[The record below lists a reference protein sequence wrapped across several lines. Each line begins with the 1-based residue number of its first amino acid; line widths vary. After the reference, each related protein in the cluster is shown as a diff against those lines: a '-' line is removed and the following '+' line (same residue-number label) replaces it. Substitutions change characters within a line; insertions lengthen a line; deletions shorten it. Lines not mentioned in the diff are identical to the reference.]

1 MKEYLKIF
9 WAFMKVGA
17 LTFGGGYA
25 MLPILQR
32 EVVEKKGWVTEEEVT
47 DYFAIGQCTPGIIAV
62 NTATFVGQKRKGAM
76 GGITATLGVVFP
88 SLVIIT
94 ILAGLIT
101 NFAHLAWVQNAFA
114 GIQVCVCV
122 LILNAVLK
130 LLKKS
135 VVDKRTAVIFV
146 IVLLG
151 NMLLSVSP
159 VWFVLLS
166 AMSGIVLK
174 NLEGKA
180 AK

>member
-1 MKEYLKIF
+1 M
-9 WAFMKVGA
+9 
-17 LTFGGGYA
+17 
-25 MLPILQR
+25 
-32 EVVEKKGWVTEEEVT
+32 
-47 DYFAIGQCTPGIIAV
+47 
-62 NTATFVGQKRKGAM
+62 
-76 GGITATLGVVFP
+76 
-88 SLVIIT
+88 
-94 ILAGLIT
+94 
-101 NFAHLAWVQNAFA
+101 QNAFA

-166 AMSGIVLK
+166 ALSGIVLK
-174 NLEGKA
+174 NLEGEGCKMTLYLRLYWEFFQNGPVCHRRRHGDA
-180 AK
+180 AVP